1 MRSQRGSR
9 LESVFVP
16 RHGRRLPSA
25 LSLLA
30 ISVCILV
37 AALLFGVAAAPPA
50 QAVDAGHISGTV
62 TNAGHDPLP
71 NISVNVYASLND
83 YYNWN
88 QLANQWTNAD
98 GTYDLGGLPVGSY
111 LVEFRDDNKGDYLTQ
126 YYNCLLYTS
135 DAADDLTRVD

>member
-37 AALLFGVAAAPPA
+37 AALLLGVAAPPPA
-50 QAVDAGHISGTV
+50 QAGSISGMV
-62 TNAGHDPLP
+62 TDTSAVGVGD
-71 NISVNVYASLND
+71 IWVAAF
-83 YYNWN
+83 
-88 QLANQWTNAD
+88 QAD
-98 GTYDLGGLPVGSY
+98 GQGGWNFINGANTVNTASDGTIGSY
-111 LVEFRDDNKGDYLTQ
+111 DPVS
-126 YYNCLLYTS
+126 YTHLR
-135 DAADDLTRVD
+135 AHET

>member
-16 RHGRRLPSA
+16 RYGRRLPSA

-50 QAVDAGHISGTV
+50 QAVDTGHVTGTV
-62 TNAGHDPLP
+62 TAQVGGALLAKINVNA
-71 NISVNVYASLND
+71 SVPDGQGGWINVS
-83 YYNWN
+83 
-88 QLANQWTNAD
+88 
-98 GTYDLGGLPVGSY
+98 GTQTDEDSYYDLFGLP
-111 LVEFRDDNKGDYLTQ
+111 
-126 YYNCLLYTS
+126 
-135 DAADDLTRVD
+135 

>member
-50 QAVDAGHISGTV
+50 QAVDTGHISGTV
-62 TNAGHDPLP
+62 TNAGLDPLP
-71 NISVNVYASLND
+71 NISVSVYASLD
-83 YYNWN
+83 QYYNGN
-88 QLANQWTNAD
+88 GPVNGTQTGGS
-98 GTYDLGGLPVGSY
+98 GTYDLGGLPTGSGY
-111 LVEFRDDNKGDYLTQ
+111 LVEF
-126 YYNCLLYTS
+126 
-135 DAADDLTRVD
+135 

>member
-37 AALLFGVAAAPPA
+37 AALLFGVAAPPPA
-50 QAVDAGHISGTV
+50 QAVDIGSIIGMV
-62 TNAGHDPLP
+62 TDTSAVGVGD
-71 NISVNVYASLND
+71 IWVAAF
-83 YYNWN
+83 
-88 QLANQWTNAD
+88 QAD
-98 GTYDLGGLPVGSY
+98 GQGGWNFINGANTVNTASDGTIGSYDLGGLP
-111 LVEFRDDNKGDYLTQ
+111 
-126 YYNCLLYTS
+126 
-135 DAADDLTRVD
+135 A